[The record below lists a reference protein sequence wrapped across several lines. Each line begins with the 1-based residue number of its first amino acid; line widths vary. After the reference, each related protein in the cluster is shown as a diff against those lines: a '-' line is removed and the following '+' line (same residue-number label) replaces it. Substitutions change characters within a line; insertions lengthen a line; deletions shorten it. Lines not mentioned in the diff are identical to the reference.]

1 MAITRTVTTL
11 DGNTIVLIEDSNPS
25 AAELAPIT
33 ARSVW
38 VQPLPEL
45 GDGVGFLPISRA
57 EISAIGYGGLPFFN
71 MKGGGGSTRVEDG
84 LSWPRGSNRFGA

>member
-25 AAELAPIT
+25 ASGLTPIT
-33 ARSVW
+33 ARSIW
-38 VQPLPEL
+38 VQPLPEF
-45 GDGVGFLPISRA
+45 GDGVGLLPFSRA
-57 EISAIGYGGLPFFN
+57 EISAIGYAGLPFFN
-71 MKGGGGSTRVEDG
+71 MKGGGSTRVEDG